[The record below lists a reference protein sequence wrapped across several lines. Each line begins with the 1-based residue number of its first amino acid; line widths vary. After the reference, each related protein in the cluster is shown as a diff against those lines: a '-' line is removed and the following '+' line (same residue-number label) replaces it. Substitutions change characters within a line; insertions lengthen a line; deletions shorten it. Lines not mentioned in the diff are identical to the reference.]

1 MRIKKKLAL
10 PLLAALAFLALFLLT
25 GCVSR
30 MFVVTLA
37 GGENAGFQAR
47 TEYVA
52 ENSEFTLP
60 SMDEP
65 WEGHVFTGWKNDA
78 AVYAAGDKV
87 KVTSDMTFTA
97 VWEDE
102 AAMYTITF
110 IYGLNG
116 EKSEVFTLKE
126 GTMPT
131 APDIPDEI
139 SPDNSVNRI
148 AGWKPAIVTVSAD
161 ATYTALYEKA
171 EITATFMDGDAVLK
185 EQTLKS
191 GETPTPPE
199 VKDKDFAPSHTM
211 VFKGWDKEVG
221 AIVGDTVYRA
231 VFEKRIT
238 TYEISFVYGSEGE
251 HTQRATLDY
260 GATPT
265 APTVEDEDFAPSHTM
280 VFTGWDREI
289 TAVSADAVYT
299 AQYEKRMMTYE
310 ITFVYGLA
318 GEQQTKVTT
327 EYGKKPVPPE
337 IGNITAEDGT
347 EHRFTGWKPVISAVT
362 GETTY
367 TAQYTR
373 EGAIATFK
381 DGDEVLK
388 TQIVKSGE
396 TPAPPAVADK
406 DFAPSHT
413 MVFKGWDKE
422 VVGITEDTVYTA
434 VFEKRMMRYEITFV
448 YGSEGEKSEKAT
460 LDYGAAP
467 VAPTVNDEVFAPS
480 HTMVFKGWNREITAV
495 SADATYTALYEKQ
508 ITQYRITFVYGSKG
522 EHTQNFTL
530 DYGATPTAPRVENED
545 FAPSHTMVFTGWD
558 REITAVSADAV
569 YTAQYE
575 KRMTSYLITFVYGID
590 GEYSEEFT
598 LEYGQTPE
606 PPAVPDVIM
615 SKTLVNVFD
624 GWDTAVVPVGGTAVY
639 TAKYLETAREYTLR
653 FADSAYVDFYDEA
666 GANRISSLTGT
677 YGQEMR
683 FTVQKKAGAY
693 ILDMNILL
701 GEHALTAE
709 SGVYSAAL
717 TADGLIVREQ
727 GARWVRF
734 DVDVSSKN
742 ATYLPFETQNLNY
755 GTVLKVYAKGN
766 AWYEDDAPLLTY
778 GGEAIASD
786 GKETKD
792 GAQYFTYGVFID
804 KNAPIKI
811 EGVLD
816 VVPVTYV
823 DIFGE
828 EHIVDWTIEN
838 YTVGSNEQFDPMGN
852 YDYEGKYLYCG
863 YKYDSSWSYSI
874 FAYTASA
881 DLSARILDE
890 DAYSAYIGEQVNTI
904 LLPQKGAENL
914 YYIVYYEDVKT
925 FQAGFTLPYD
935 ATEVQYLK
943 DDETAWNTLTYVKE
957 GDQNIAPYYEIS
969 SSFASGTVLY
979 LRFTMPAGKELPAL
993 YHTATDGQII
1003 AQEYALAGGTVL
1015 CYRIEVRDADAFY
1028 AAKFENTH
1036 TVSFNV
1042 DERFGEQFSVYNL
1055 KGNRPNYDGVT
1066 VQHNGVY
1073 SFKISY
1079 NKDKSTIL
1087 QNITVNGEVFTFKD
1101 GFVPIKITGNA
1112 EYKVDSYIKWGS
1124 YYADFY
1130 LTNITSDLV
1139 IEINCEKQPAS
1150 EMAFT
1155 ISDDYQIYVDGSLL
1169 KGEVGSIATAPV
1181 SYDSTVEFRI
1191 VKEGYQF
1198 AVNGRFI
1205 YYYLLDGKSTEKAVY
1220 GGSLTEQNTVFTYVF
1235 SSFGFITPFDTSKPT
1250 YVESEIVPFRVNA
1263 EHDLSRSEATEAN
1276 GVYFSGSAPTWAN
1289 KDGAFTF
1296 TVTVPYGKVPKLYIQ
1311 YSDALSDGFLP
1322 YEYELVREEGANNVY
1337 TFTVSP
1343 IPCDILWYIGLEADI
1358 FDITFVYGETQT
1370 TLQLPYG
1377 ADLAKIDE
1385 IPKEFEG
1392 IKDGVPGFFRILGW
1406 SSTEGGLEDTLLAEK
1421 NGTLWAVTEF
1431 TAAAAVFE
1439 GVYYLD
1445 LNDAFAALNEN
1456 SKGTLDLV
1464 YSKTNAPALQAGT
1477 YNLPAGVTMRL
1488 PYAAGAY
1495 GRTLAETTD
1504 DPSLFY
1510 ADASRGTVAL
1520 ILGEGVTLNVYGTLS
1535 VGGIVGYKQSARPY
1549 QGQTSADYAI
1559 LRLDGA
1565 LNVQSGGVLD
1575 VNGYIVG
1582 GGKTD
1587 VLAGGASKLP
1597 FIVKDYKGGSNSQN
1611 VYNAGFVPL
1620 NIYEMPNIQTNYTI
1634 RYGANEY
1641 AYAMLVAMGGYN
1653 VAEVCAIG
1661 AEGMIRPA
1669 IGGYV
1674 EKKTTR
1680 IENPRYAEATKK
1692 YEPPFEF
1699 RTTLDLYGGATDGTL
1714 TLMSIISTEGMLMAI
1729 PYTYSAITL
1738 HDGDYAIYN
1747 MFKIMPGAKLIVDQG
1762 AQLTVKN
1769 EKAGEKEYL
1778 AGLIVYEDTFVED
1791 HGSCTTFV
1799 NSKQLWYPS
1808 QPNGK
1813 KEGGAL
1819 IVNGTL
1825 ILEGRFGGEITASAA
1840 DAQIKVKSLQAHLTF
1855 SSQEAIYPND
1865 ELVITYEQNSCAA
1878 VNGGS
1883 ILLEYG
1889 KIYRSYQKEDGSFGW
1904 K

>member
-87 KVTSDMTFTA
+87 KVTSDMTFSA

-171 EITATFMDGDAVLK
+171 EITATFMDGNAVLK

-289 TAVSADAVYT
+289 TAVSADT
-299 AQYEKRMMTYE
+299 
-310 ITFVYGLA
+310 
-318 GEQQTKVTT
+318 
-327 EYGKKPVPPE
+327 
-337 IGNITAEDGT
+337 
-347 EHRFTGWKPVISAVT
+347 
-362 GETTY
+362 
-367 TAQYTR
+367 
-373 EGAIATFK
+373 
-381 DGDEVLK
+381 
-388 TQIVKSGE
+388 
-396 TPAPPAVADK
+396 
-406 DFAPSHT
+406 
-413 MVFKGWDKE
+413 
-422 VVGITEDTVYTA
+422 
-434 VFEKRMMRYEITFV
+434 
-448 YGSEGEKSEKAT
+448 
-460 LDYGAAP
+460 
-467 VAPTVNDEVFAPS
+467 
-480 HTMVFKGWNREITAV
+480 
-495 SADATYTALYEKQ
+495 
-508 ITQYRITFVYGSKG
+508 
-522 EHTQNFTL
+522 
-530 DYGATPTAPRVENED
+530 
-545 FAPSHTMVFTGWD
+545 
-558 REITAVSADAV
+558 V

-1087 QNITVNGEVFTFKD
+1087 QNITVNGEIFTFKD

-1778 AGLIVYEDTFVED
+1778 AGLIVYEDSFVED

-1825 ILEGRFGGEITASAA
+1825 ILEGRFGGEICASAA

>member
-10 PLLAALAFLALFLLT
+10 PLLAALTLFTLLLLT
-25 GCVSR
+25 ACVSP
-30 MFVVTLA
+30 MYTVTLA

-47 TEYVA
+47 TELVA

-78 AVYAAGDKV
+78 TVYAAGDKV

-97 VWEDE
+97 AWEDE
-102 AAMYTITF
+102 TSAYTITF

-148 AGWKPAIVTVSAD
+148 AGWKPAIVTVSAN

-171 EITATFMDGDAVLK
+171 EITATFMDGDTVLK
-185 EQTLKS
+185 EQTLRS

-199 VKDKDFAPSHTM
+199 VKDKDYAPSHTM
-211 VFKGWDKEVG
+211 VFKGWDQEVG
-221 AIVGDTVYRA
+221 PIVGDTIYRA

-280 VFTGWDREI
+280 VFTGWDQEI

-318 GEQQTKVTT
+318 GERQTKVTT

-347 EHRFTGWKPVISAVT
+347 EHRFAGWTPVISAVT

-396 TPAPPAVADK
+396 TPAPPEVKDK

-434 VFEKRMMRYEITFV
+434 VFEKRMM
-448 YGSEGEKSEKAT
+448 
-460 LDYGAAP
+460 
-467 VAPTVNDEVFAPS
+467 
-480 HTMVFKGWNREITAV
+480 
-495 SADATYTALYEKQ
+495 
-508 ITQYRITFVYGSKG
+508 
-522 EHTQNFTL
+522 
-530 DYGATPTAPRVENED
+530 
-545 FAPSHTMVFTGWD
+545 
-558 REITAVSADAV
+558 
-569 YTAQYE
+569 QYE
-575 KRMTSYLITFVYGID
+575 ITFVYGID
-590 GEYSEEFT
+590 GEYSEKFT

-606 PPAVPDVIM
+606 PPAVSDVIM
-615 SKTLVNVFD
+615 SNTLVNVFD
-624 GWDTAVVPVGGTAVY
+624 GWDTAVVPVKGTAIY
-639 TAKYLETAREYTLR
+639 TAKYMETAREYTLR

-666 GANRISSLTGT
+666 GVNRISSQTGT
-677 YGQEMR
+677 YGQEVR

-693 ILDMNILL
+693 IVDMNILL
-701 GEHALTAE
+701 GENVLTAE
-709 SGVYSAAL
+709 SGIYSAVL
-717 TADGLIVREQ
+717 TADGLIVREH
-727 GARWVRF
+727 GARWVLF

-742 ATYLPFETQNLNY
+742 AVHLPFETQNLNY

-766 AWYEDDAPLLTY
+766 AWYEDVAPLLTY
-778 GGEAIASD
+778 GSEAIASD

-792 GAQYFTYGVFID
+792 GAQYFTYSVFVD

-828 EHIVDWTIEN
+828 KHIVDWTIED
-838 YTVGSNEQFDPMGN
+838 YTIGNSSGTFSPYGN
-852 YDYEGKYLYCG
+852 YDYQGKYLLCDDLHEPNWEYNV
-863 YKYDSSWSYSI
+863 
-874 FAYTASA
+874 FAYTVNP
-881 DLSARILDE
+881 DLSARILDYDTYNALLE
-890 DAYSAYIGEQVNTI
+890 KLASEN

-914 YYIVYYEDVKT
+914 YYIVYTEDTKT
-925 FQAGFTLPYD
+925 FKTGFTLPYD
-935 ATEVQYLK
+935 AAEVQYRT
-943 DDETAWNTLTYVKE
+943 DSDAAWKTLTYEKE
-957 GDQNIAPYYEIS
+957 GADNTAPYYAIPS
-969 SSFASGTVLY
+969 AFVSGTQIY
-979 LRFTMPAGKELPAL
+979 LRFTMPAGKELPVL
-993 YHTATDGQII
+993 YQTATDEQIS
-1003 AQEYALAGGTVL
+1003 AQEYTVAGEKIL
-1015 CYRIEVRDADAFY
+1015 CYRIELTDSDIFY
-1028 AAKFENTH
+1028 TAKFENTH
-1036 TVSFNV
+1036 TVSFDV

-1055 KGNRPNYDGVT
+1055 EGNRPNYDGVT

-1112 EYKVDSYIKWGS
+1112 VYTVVSYVKWGSS

-1130 LTNITSDLV
+1130 LTDITSDLV
-1139 IEINCEKQPAS
+1139 IEINCEKLPAS

-1155 ISDDYQIYVDGSLL
+1155 ISDDYQIYVDGILL
-1169 KGEVGSIATAPV
+1169 KGAADSIATAPV

-1235 SSFGFITPFDTSKPT
+1235 SSYGFITPFDTSKPT

-1311 YSDALSDGFLP
+1311 YSDTLSDGFLP

-1392 IKDGVPGFFRILGW
+1392 VKDGVPGFFRILGW
-1406 SSTEGGLEDTLLAEK
+1406 SSTEGGQEDTLLAEK

-1439 GVYYLD
+1439 DVYYLD

-1549 QGQTSADYAI
+1549 QGQTSADHAI
-1559 LRLDGA
+1559 LQLDGV

-1582 GGKTD
+1582 SGKTD

-1597 FIVKDYKGGSNSQN
+1597 FIVKDYKGGTNSQN

-1620 NIYEMPNIQTNYTI
+1620 NVYEMPNIQTDYTI

-1641 AYAMLVAMGGYN
+1641 AYAMLVALGGYN
-1653 VAEVCAIG
+1653 MAEVCAIG

-1680 IENPRYAEATKK
+1680 IENPRYAEASKN
-1692 YEPPFEF
+1692 YEPPYEF

-1747 MFKIMPGAKLIVDQG
+1747 MFKIMPGAKLIVEKG

-1825 ILEGRFGGEITASAA
+1825 NLEGRFGGEITAAAA

-1865 ELVITYEQNSCAA
+1865 ELVITYAQSSSAA
-1878 VNGGS
+1878 VNDGATV
-1883 ILLEYG
+1883 LERG
-1889 KIYRSYQKEDGSFGW
+1889 NIYRSYQKEDGSFGW